1 MNNFKKNVILGIIPN
16 EEASEIL
23 EPLMERLFGNMT
35 SEERLNYLENL
46 IPKYVEMG
54 FRGLKGQEKADA
66 SKKLHEKLVNKIEEV
81 HKIEVKWL
89 STPADQRAEINCC

>member
-16 EEASEIL
+16 DEASEIL
-23 EPLMERLFGNMT
+23 EPLMERMFGNM
-35 SEERLNYLENL
+35 SSLERLAYLENL

-66 SKKLHEKLVNKIEEV
+66 SKKLHDKLVSQIDEV
-81 HKIEVKWL
+81 NKIEVKWL